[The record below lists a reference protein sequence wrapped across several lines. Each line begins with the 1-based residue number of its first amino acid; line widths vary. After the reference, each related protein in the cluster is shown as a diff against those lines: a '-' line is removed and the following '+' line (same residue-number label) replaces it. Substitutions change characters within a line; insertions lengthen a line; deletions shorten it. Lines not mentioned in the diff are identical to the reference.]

1 VVAVSTTAEAK
12 EKVLS
17 ILTDGME
24 LHPRLGKNNSIQV
37 AFSDSSTVVNLNFV
51 TQEFDG
57 KAPAQTFVYLTAPM
71 LRDLQPTL
79 ELFKWVA
86 VQGTGYRLGCV
97 EAFEEEAGTIFL
109 RYKYVLLADFL
120 DEDELSTA
128 LWAVIYTADDLDDEL
143 QKQFGGKRYIDED

>member
-1 VVAVSTTAEAK
+1 MSTTAEAK

>member
-1 VVAVSTTAEAK
+1 MSTTAEAK

-17 ILTDGME
+17 ILTDGMD

-37 AFSDSSTVVNLNFV
+37 GFSDSSTVVNLSFD

-71 LRDLQPTL
+71 LRNLQPTP

-86 VQGTGYRLGCV
+86 IQGTGFRLGCV
-97 EAFEEEAGTIFL
+97 EAFEEEGDTIYL
-109 RYKYVLLADFL
+109 RYKYVLLADYL

-128 LWAVIYTADDLDDEL
+128 LWAVIYTADELDDEL

>member
-1 VVAVSTTAEAK
+1 
-12 EKVLS
+12 
-17 ILTDGME
+17 
-24 LHPRLGKNNSIQV
+24 
-37 AFSDSSTVVNLNFV
+37 
-51 TQEFDG
+51 
-57 KAPAQTFVYLTAPM
+57 M
-71 LRDLQPTL
+71 LRDLQPTP

-128 LWAVIYTADDLDDEL
+128 LWAVIYTADELDDEL